1 VKRKTLNPVVS
12 PEIPVGWPRPW
23 QGMQATETGAIQTR
37 AWLHPGVADG
47 IEQHGDVEATR
58 QASEALGSEPERT
71 EYGKATLS
79 GSLREGNWLGMRA
92 GIAKK
97 SGNADGV
104 KAFTA
109 IDRERANICYPLR

>member
-1 VKRKTLNPVVS
+1 
-12 PEIPVGWPRPW
+12 
-23 QGMQATETGAIQTR
+23 MQATETGAIETSTS
-37 AWLHPGVADG
+37 LHPGVADG

-58 QASEALGSEPERT
+58 QARRSSWLGSGRRA

-79 GSLREGNWLGMRA
+79 GSLTEGNWLGMRA

-104 KAFTA
+104 KALTA
-109 IDRERANICYPLR
+109 IGRWRTNICYTQR